1 MNKNKKLVI
10 LSLLIFTI
18 CILMPIVSASND
30 TIYVSCDGDDTGD
43 GSITNP
49 YYNITRAL
57 DDVMGN
63 KNIIVLKNGSYSQG
77 EINITKSVTI
87 IGEGNSILD
96 GKGEFKIF
104 NINNTKANVNI
115 MNLTFINAYSNS
127 FGAAII
133 NNATLYVDNVV
144 FENNSARSGA
154 AIDNS
159 YNLTVANS
167 LFISNDAFGR
177 DGGAVSNV
185 ANATII
191 GSTFVNNTAAR
202 NGGAIKGQGNKFRI
216 INSTFVRNSAL
227 GNDNYGGAIYVWA
240 SKIEIL
246 NSTFNGNA
254 AGYGGAIFI
263 GGGNIDSTGLTINQ
277 SVFDSNNAI
286 LGEGIEIEE
295 GVVNISYSKLVDDV
309 CVLKT
314 KNADLNYNW
323 WGLNNPS
330 WDNIVTSP
338 KPTVYAVLKIINDKD
353 NLKTALYW
361 VNTTRV
367 VTEIP
372 DLYGSINSEDV
383 EFNREYVFNLSNLTA
398 VLDNE
403 VQNFNADSKIK
414 TKLTADDIEMYYH
427 DKTRFIVYLNDID
440 GNPLP
445 NQSVIITINNVSYN
459 KTTDGNGQASMAIN
473 LDSGRYVVD
482 VVYNSKENHY
492 LSSNATSIV
501 NVLPTVNGT
510 DVIKVFRNATQYIA
524 TFRDSEGNYLK
535 EGTPVRFNI
544 NGVMYDRKVSGD
556 NGIAKLNINLAQGD
570 YVLTAINH
578 ATGENAANNITVIS
592 RIVENNDLTKYYRN
606 DSQYMIKVLG
616 DDGNAAGAGVEVRFN
631 INGVFYT
638 RTTNESGI
646 AKLNINLQPDDYIIT
661 AEYGE
666 CKVSNKIK
674 VLPILSASDIS
685 MSYRDGTQFKVN
697 VFNGT
702 GCPLTGAD
710 ITFNVNGVFYT
721 RTSDVNGQANLNIN
735 LQAGEY
741 IITSTYNNLNI
752 ANRITIN

>member
-1 MNKNKKLVI
+1 MNKNKKFVI

-30 TIYVSCDGDDTGD
+30 TIYVSCDGDDNGD
-43 GSITNP
+43 GSIINP
-49 YYNITRAL
+49 YYNITKAL
-57 DDVMGN
+57 DDVSDN
-63 KNIIVLKNGSYSQG
+63 KNTIILKNGSYSQG

-115 MNLTFINAYSNS
+115 VNLTFINAYSNS
-127 FGAAII
+127 FGAAIV

-159 YNLTVANS
+159 YNLTVVNS
-167 LFISNDAFGR
+167 LFVSNDAFGR
-177 DGGAVSNV
+177 DGGAISNV

-191 GSTFVNNTAAR
+191 GSTFINNTAAR
-202 NGGAIKGQGNKFRI
+202 NGGAVKGQGNKFRI
-216 INSTFVRNSAL
+216 INSTFIRNSAL

-240 SKIEIL
+240 SKIEII

-277 SVFDSNNAI
+277 SVFESNKAI
-286 LGEGIEIEE
+286 LGECIEIEE
-295 GVVNISYSKLVDDV
+295 GIVNISYSKLVDDV

-338 KPTVYAVLKIINDKD
+338 KPSVYAVLKIINDNN

-361 VNTTRV
+361 VNTTKV

-398 VLDNE
+398 VLDKE
-403 VQNFNADSKIK
+403 VQKFNMDSKIK

-440 GNPLP
+440 GNPLS
-445 NQSVIITINNVSYN
+445 NQSIMITINNVSYN

-492 LSSNATSIV
+492 LSSNTTSIV
-501 NVLPTVNGT
+501 NVLPTVKGT

-544 NGVMYDRKVSGD
+544 NGVIYDRKVSGD

-570 YVLTAINH
+570 YVLTAINTE
-578 ATGENAANNITVIS
+578 TGENVANNITVIS

-606 DSQYMIKVLG
+606 DSQYTIKVLG

-646 AKLNINLQPDDYIIT
+646 AKLNINLPPDDYVIT

-674 VLPILSASDIS
+674 VLPVLSASDMS
-685 MSYRDGTQFKVN
+685 MSYRDGSQFVAKLVD
-697 VFNGT
+697 GQ
-702 GCPLTGAD
+702 GKPLTNTA
-710 ITFNVNGVFYT
+710 ITFNINGVFYNRIT
-721 RTSDVNGQANLNIN
+721 DGDGLAHLNIN
-735 LQAGEY
+735 LMSGEY
-741 IITSTYNNLNI
+741 IITSSYNGANI
-752 ANRITIN
+752 ANKITIH